1 MFHLVA
7 ILATI
12 GIFTA
17 YRSKKLFSLPRAEDS
32 EASTDDQYT
41 LLALSPVPQIRPT
54 IVYSV
59 CVCCCDNIFREIA
72 MFFISMDD
80 NKQGSCLIGAWLLF

>member
-17 YRSKKLFSLPRAEDS
+17 DRSTFFFSLPRAEYS

-59 CVCCCDNIFREIA
+59 CVVAITYFGKLQCSLSQWMTI
-72 MFFISMDD
+72 
-80 NKQGSCLIGAWLLF
+80 NKVDT